1 MTAVRGSVRGEPVEL
16 CAYDGKLFRLVSARA
31 FAPGQPL
38 VVEAAL
44 GSSVTLELK
53 SVGSV
58 RRPDGSFE
66 VRARASTLSRQARS
80 ALVAA
85 FPLASED

>member
-1 MTAVRGSVRGEPVEL
+1 MTVVRGSVRGEPVAL

-44 GSSVTLELK
+44 GSPVTLELK

-58 RRPDGSFE
+58 RLADGTFE

-80 ALVAA
+80 ALTKA
-85 FPLASED
+85 FALAFES